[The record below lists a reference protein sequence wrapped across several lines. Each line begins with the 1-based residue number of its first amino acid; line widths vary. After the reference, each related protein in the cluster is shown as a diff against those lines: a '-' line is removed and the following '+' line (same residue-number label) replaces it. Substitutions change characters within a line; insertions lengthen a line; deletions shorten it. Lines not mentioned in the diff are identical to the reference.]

1 MRNNELNEGIDVV
14 DDKNNVIG
22 TSKVAAKKV
31 KLNCWHLN
39 ARGKMHT
46 ILFHLFSSNFREK
59 VPTILSYLY
68 SRNFRQKVLTI
79 LFYFFSSNFRG
90 NVPTILSYCNRHL

>member
-31 KLNCWHLN
+31 KLNCWHL
-39 ARGKMHT
+39 
-46 ILFHLFSSNFREK
+46 FSK
-59 VPTILSYLY
+59 VTA
-68 SRNFRQKVLTI
+68 
-79 LFYFFSSNFRG
+79 
-90 NVPTILSYCNRHL
+90 

>member
-31 KLNCWHLN
+31 KLNCWH
-39 ARGKMHT
+39 
-46 ILFHLFSSNFREK
+46 
-59 VPTILSYLY
+59 
-68 SRNFRQKVLTI
+68 
-79 LFYFFSSNFRG
+79 FFSKAAAKMVR
-90 NVPTILSYCNRHL
+90 

>member
-31 KLNCWHLN
+31 KLNCWHTFSTDV
-39 ARGKMHT
+39 AKKVEV
-46 ILFHLFSSNFREK
+46 ILC
-59 VPTILSYLY
+59 
-68 SRNFRQKVLTI
+68 
-79 LFYFFSSNFRG
+79 
-90 NVPTILSYCNRHL
+90 NVSIITGDAEIEIYRCIHI